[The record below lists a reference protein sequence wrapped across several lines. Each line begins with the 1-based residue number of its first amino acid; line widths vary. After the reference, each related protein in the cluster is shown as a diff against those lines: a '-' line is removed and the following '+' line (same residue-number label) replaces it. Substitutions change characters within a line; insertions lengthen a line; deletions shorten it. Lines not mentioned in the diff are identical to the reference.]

1 MKKQIVMA
9 SGNKGKI
16 KEAQEILNNTKYAIK
31 INILFITFIITYMYE
46 NFVNLWKL
54 L

>member
-16 KEAQEILNNTKYAIK
+16 REAQEILKDYE
-31 INILFITFIITYMYE
+31 IIPMNE
-46 NFVNLWKL
+46 VGIDIDVE
-54 L
+54 